1 MATIKEEFLQLGWK
15 TGLFV
20 SLYATLVDGKEIE
33 IVDRGQLNYQSGPDF
48 SQAKIRIDNTLWVG
62 NIEMHV
68 KSSDWF
74 KHKHSA
80 DNAYNSVILHVVWEH
95 DAEVLNKDGTPIPTL
110 ELKPLVSSTQLHN
123 YLALLESLHDIPCQN
138 HLKFVDSLTIHQ
150 MIHRAVVN
158 RIERKSDRIKYIL
171 ADSNNDWDQAFY
183 QLLFRNFGFKT
194 NQHAFEA
201 LISELPYK
209 LFDTLKDKPLDTEA
223 LLFGVAGLLHA
234 NEHNDPY
241 VEQLIA
247 NFEFL
252 KHKHKLQIIAPN
264 LWKFGKLRP
273 HNFPYI
279 RLAQL
284 ASLLT
289 RNNRLFSRVLAAE
302 SVNDLIGLFSSAIS
316 PYWVNH
322 YKPGVQG
329 NFKNSDLSKDAI
341 DLIIINTC
349 VPVVFM
355 YGRESGNL
363 EFCDKALQWLE
374 AVKPENNAVIKYWKS
389 IGISPHNCFESQGL
403 MELREVFCTQKKC
416 LNCAIGFSI
425 LANPKRISL

>member
-150 MIHRAVVN
+150 I
-158 RIERKSDRIKYIL
+158 IELKESP
-171 ADSNNDWDQAFY
+171 
-183 QLLFRNFGFKT
+183 T
-194 NQHAFEA
+194 
-201 LISELPYK
+201 ELNI
-209 LFDTLKDKPLDTEA
+209 F
-223 LLFGVAGLLHA
+223 
-234 NEHNDPY
+234 
-241 VEQLIA
+241 
-247 NFEFL
+247 
-252 KHKHKLQIIAPN
+252 
-264 LWKFGKLRP
+264 
-273 HNFPYI
+273 
-279 RLAQL
+279 
-284 ASLLT
+284 
-289 RNNRLFSRVLAAE
+289 
-302 SVNDLIGLFSSAIS
+302 
-316 PYWVNH
+316 
-322 YKPGVQG
+322 
-329 NFKNSDLSKDAI
+329 
-341 DLIIINTC
+341 
-349 VPVVFM
+349 
-355 YGRESGNL
+355 
-363 EFCDKALQWLE
+363 
-374 AVKPENNAVIKYWKS
+374 
-389 IGISPHNCFESQGL
+389 
-403 MELREVFCTQKKC
+403 
-416 LNCAIGFSI
+416 
-425 LANPKRISL
+425 